1 MSHIRPLARTLAAT
15 LAAVTL
21 AGVLAAAPA
30 QAGEVEVSSHGV
42 PIYKRGVS
50 TGAAVA
56 AGVAGGVVAGAV
68 IASAAQP
75 GQVYPV
81 PPPPYPAQVYGAGYA
96 VAPAPVYVPRPGI
109 GSVPGAVFISP
120 PPGAIYAAPVPPCRI
135 LRKRTYVEDIG
146 WSWVRETACEN

>member
-1 MSHIRPLARTLAAT
+1 MSQFRSLAAA

-21 AGVLAAAPA
+21 AGGLAAAPA
-30 QAGEVEVSSHGV
+30 QAGEVQVSSHGV
-42 PIYKRGVS
+42 PIYKPGVS

-75 GQVYPV
+75 AQVYPV
-81 PPPPYPAQVYGAGYA
+81 PPPPYPAPAYGGGYYA
-96 VAPAPVYVPRPGI
+96 PVAAPVYVPRPGI

-120 PPGAIYAAPVPPCRI
+120 PPGAIYAAPVPPCRVI
-135 LRKRTYVEDIG
+135 RKRTYVEDIG
-146 WSWVRETACEN
+146 WSWVRQTACEN